1 MNMSKLYLLMKQHSE
16 FQNKEEFNT
25 YQQKVLTQYQSQINK
40 TDFLVICLLG
50 RYAVNEKQKTVGV
63 ACPLMET
70 IAVKIEKSIRTVRR
84 SVARLEQLGI
94 IKRVFTKERHKRGG
108 IAGLFCIIH
117 LKVKKEKSHA
127 FEA

>member
-1 MNMSKLYLLMKQHSE
+1 MSKLYSLMKQHSE

-25 YQQKVLTQYQSQINK
+25 YQEQILKQYPTEINK
-40 TDFLVICLLG
+40 TDFLIICLLG

-84 SVARLEQLGI
+84 SVAKMEQLGI
-94 IKRVFTKERHKRGG
+94 ILYNPFESEKRKE
-108 IAGLFCIIH
+108 LC
-117 LKVKKEKSHA
+117 V
-127 FEA
+127 

>member
-1 MNMSKLYLLMKQHSE
+1 M
-16 FQNKEEFNT
+16 
-25 YQQKVLTQYQSQINK
+25 
-40 TDFLVICLLG
+40 
-50 RYAVNEKQKTVGV
+50 NEKQKTVGV